1 MNYLPLDWCEGQTYR
16 AAVAFLQSMLL
27 PLPSTSFS
35 ASYTTSNT
43 TSSTQQKDS
52 FSKNSNKNIN
62 TYLLSYFENLRILG
76 WNVPQTSI
84 IKMEHSLRLHCF
96 SVLNKSEK
104 IEIKNQFTNTENVEN
119 QNFWMKV
126 FLSIFSDRLK
136 IWPSSN
142 FIFMFSSSLPSI
154 SSFSSF
160 SSKNDLIIAGKQFQD
175 SQIVKNNSKNHFQS
189 LGYEDDIAHINSNN
203 NNNNNNTVN
212 DNNNNNCNNNTIS
225 NEIRNSKKRSNT
237 EFEIGNMSDH
247 KNENREKKEKR
258 KAEERQRKKEN
269 QERIKLEIF
278 EMERDTNTYIENKRK
293 KEENYNT
300 NNFTNS
306 NNVNINNYE
315 NSHYENNNNN
325 NNGVKNNNLSTLH
338 NVLGIFDFERNASDK
353 LVRTLQ
359 IAINQ
364 NILPTTSLK
373 SNSLHVT
380 DLQSGGSGRNFGNKN
395 LFVGD
400 DGNENESKKES
411 KNENKTNDIDLFL
424 LSCQNEKKKFQ
435 NLLNLVGVPR
445 SSTYVQK

>member
-35 ASYTTSNT
+35 TSNT

-52 FSKNSNKNIN
+52 SSKNSNKNIN
-62 TYLLSYFENLRILG
+62 NYLLSYFENLRTLG

-84 IKMEHSLRLHCF
+84 IKMEHSLRLNCF

-104 IEIKNQFTNTENVEN
+104 IENKNQFTNTENVEN

-126 FLSIFSDRLK
+126 FLSIFTDRLK

-142 FIFMFSSSLPSI
+142 FIFMFSSSLSSTSSI
-154 SSFSSF
+154 SSF
-160 SSKNDLIIAGKQFQD
+160 SSKNDLIIDGKQFQD

-189 LGYEDDIAHINSNN
+189 LGYEDDIAHINNN
-203 NNNNNNTVN
+203 NNNNNNNIVNNN
-212 DNNNNNCNNNTIS
+212 DNNYNNNNIS

-258 KAEERQRKKEN
+258 KAEEKQRKKEN
-269 QERIKLEIF
+269 QERIKSEIF

-306 NNVNINNYE
+306 NNVNIN
-315 NSHYENNNNN
+315 HYENNNNSN
-325 NNGVKNNNLSTLH
+325 NVVKNNNLSTLH
-338 NVLGIFDFERNASDK
+338 DVLGIFDFERNASDK

-364 NILPTTSLK
+364 NILPITSLK
-373 SNSLHVT
+373 LNSLHVT
-380 DLQSGGSGRNFGNKN
+380 DLQSGGSIRNFGNKN

-400 DGNENESKKES
+400 DENENENESKKES